1 MSQTDKRY
9 APAVQRNKD
18 PIFRVLKGYLPQ
30 QGNILEIASGS
41 GEHCVYF
48 ASRLPEHM
56 FYPADAEENA
66 LASIEA
72 HRKQSRLGNIKPAQ
86 KLDVQTPFWWKDLC
100 SNICFGAVLCIN
112 MVHIA
117 PWEAA
122 KGLMSGASKCLNP
135 EGLLVLY
142 GPYFEE
148 SVRPAPTNIDFD
160 RSLKSKNPEWGIRDI
175 SDMIALGR
183 QNSLELYA
191 RHEMPANNLTL
202 IFKRI

>member
-1 MSQTDKRY
+1 MSQSDKRY

-18 PIFRVLKGYLPQ
+18 PVFGVLKRYLPQ
-30 QGNILEIASGS
+30 QGHILEIASGS

-48 ASRLPEHM
+48 ADHM
-56 FYPADAEENA
+56 PGSTFCPTDAGEDA

-72 HRKQSRLGNIKPAQ
+72 HRKESGLLNILPAQ
-86 KLDVQTPFWWKDLC
+86 KLDVQTPNWGEE
-100 SNICFGAVLCIN
+100 FGSEFSFKAVLCIN

-122 KGLMSGASKCLNP
+122 AGLFSGASKCLEP

-142 GPYFEE
+142 GPYFEQN
-148 SVRPAPTNIDFD
+148 VRPAPSNIEFD
-160 RSLKSKNPEWGIRDI
+160 RSLKSQNPKWGIRQM
-175 SDMIALGR
+175 SDMVALGL
-183 QNSLELYA
+183 QNSLELCG

-202 IFKRI
+202 VFKKI